1 VLPHTLYLKA
11 TFCLHPLLFHLGLI
25 QIPSYGAMA
34 ALGVLAALFLA
45 QHTARCI
52 SLDAAKVWNLCV
64 VALFAALVGSR
75 LLVIVANWN
84 DLRKHPLWLLGLAM
98 VHHPLVAVAGAVAA
112 VLAAG
117 FYVMLHKMPLRAVAD
132 ALAAP
137 LAVAAAFEQL
147 GALLAGSGYGIE
159 VGNGFA
165 RHWAVTYESP
175 LAARWS
181 GAPLGVPVHPAQAY
195 AALGFLA
202 LAIFLLVWLPRRSNP
217 GDVAGIGLMGTGVL
231 VYGAELFRDSEGRGA
246 FFGGTVDG
254 PQLAGLAL
262 VLAGAGLLLEW
273 SKRRERN
280 EAVNGS

>member
-1 VLPHTLYLKA
+1 V
-11 TFCLHPLLFHLGLI
+11 HPLLFHIGLI
-25 QIPSYGAMA
+25 QIPSYGALA
-34 ALGVLAALFLA
+34 AVGVLLALFLG
-45 QHTARCI
+45 QHTARQVG
-52 SLDAAKVWNLCV
+52 LDAGRVWNLCV

-98 VHHPLVAVAGAVAA
+98 VHHPLVAAAGGIAA

-117 FYVMLHKMPLRAVAD
+117 FYAALHKMPLRAVAD
-132 ALAAP
+132 GLAAP

-147 GALLAGSGYGIE
+147 GALLAGSGYGLE
-159 VGNGFA
+159 AGDGLA
-165 RHWAVTYESP
+165 RHWAVTYTDP

-202 LAIFLLVWLPRRSNP
+202 LAVFLLVWLPRRSNP
-217 GDVAGIGLMGTGVL
+217 GDIAGIGLMGAGVI
-231 VYGAELFRDSEGRGA
+231 VYGAELFRDSEGRGV
-246 FFGGTVDG
+246 FFSGAVDG
-254 PQLAGLAL
+254 PQLAAVAL
-262 VLAGAGLLLEW
+262 VLVGAGLLLEG